1 VQTAAPP
8 LLVSVIA
15 TVPVGVPAPGDTG
28 ATVAVKV
35 TDCPKVEGF
44 ETDVSVVLELAWFT
58 VCDTLPLEP
67 EWLLSPAYVAVT
79 GSLPTGNEEVVQVA
93 IPG

>member
-35 TDCPKVEGF
+35 TDCPYADGF
-44 ETDVSVVLELAWFT
+44 VLEASAVVVLAWFT
-58 VCDTLPLEP
+58 FCPPLSVPLLPE
-67 EWLLSPAYVAVT
+67 
-79 GSLPTGNEEVVQVA
+79 
-93 IPG
+93 